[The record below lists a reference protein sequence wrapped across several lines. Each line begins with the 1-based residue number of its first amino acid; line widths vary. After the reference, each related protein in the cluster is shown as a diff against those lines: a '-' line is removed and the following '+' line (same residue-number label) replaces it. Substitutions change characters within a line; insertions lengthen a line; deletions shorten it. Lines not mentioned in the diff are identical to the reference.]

1 MADWMAQKHEM
12 FGGQTTRYLLEM
24 GTLCALVTV
33 YLCTSPPTLCECD
46 WWFIC
51 AVLWNSS
58 MEIQIEM
65 EIAMHV
71 ANCAKS
77 TSDSRYSNTTTNHC
91 HLFLLTW
98 FLMKQI
104 HFARWFYWWI
114 SHLLTH
120 KRTPPTSTTLQFS
133 SPYLQCATCI
143 WCENSRKL
151 APSYIYFS
159 INSKFLEQKLVL
171 YLSLS
176 LGRSWKNPSETIRSK
191 FDLWEKRKNRKWMN
205 ECKYK

>member
-12 FGGQTTRYLLEM
+12 FGEANNKIFARNGYVV
-24 GTLCALVTV
+24 CARHGVFV
-33 YLCTSPPTLCECD
+33 YITSYIVCVWVRD

-143 WCENSRKL
+143 WCENSRKQ

-171 YLSLS
+171 SLS
-176 LGRSWKNPSETIRSK
+176 RSLMEKPKWNHPIEIWSLRETQK
-191 FDLWEKRKNRKWMN
+191 
-205 ECKYK
+205 